1 MEKNAPENVKVPS
14 PAKVVAELG
23 STLDRARQLMASL
36 EENLGHQQAALAAAR
51 ESATEASPADATPAP
66 GGSEKVGELEK
77 ELEEADKD
85 REDLTSRLV
94 EAENQLSRL
103 MGLYV
108 ATFQLHATLD
118 PSEVQATIAE
128 IAVDLLG
135 AERFL
140 LLLRDNESGDCE
152 VALKRGMD
160 DDGGELYANGRY
172 GGGDPLIDAALEDGV
187 LRMGP
192 DEFSD
197 VIAAVPLRVQDAIV
211 GALVIAKLFDHKAIL
226 RAEDRD
232 LLDLLAAH
240 AASALFAARV
250 YSNTDRKLRTLE
262 SLVQLVRGA

>member
-1 MEKNAPENVKVPS
+1 MEKVPGELL
-14 PAKVVAELG
+14 AELG
-23 STLDRARQLMASL
+23 STLERARQLFESL
-36 EENLGHQQAALAAAR
+36 AESPSAVGGAAVAETVGRVEDLER
-51 ESATEASPADATPAP
+51 EIRDADR
-66 GGSEKVGELEK
+66 
-77 ELEEADKD
+77 D
-85 REDLTSRLV
+85 REDLTTRLV
-94 EAENQLSRL
+94 EAEHQLGRL
-103 MGLYV
+103 MNLYV

-135 AERFL
+135 AERFV
-140 LLLRDNESGDCE
+140 LLLRKEGSNECE
-152 VALKRGMD
+152 VALSRGLEND
-160 DDGGELYANGRY
+160 ASGLYAREKY
-172 GGGDPLIDAALEDGV
+172 MGGDPLVDAALEDGV

-197 VIAAVPLRVQDAIV
+197 AIAAVPLRVQDAIV
-211 GALVIAKLFDHKAIL
+211 GVLVVLKLFDHKSIL

-262 SLVQLVRGA
+262 SLVQLVRST

>member
-1 MEKNAPENVKVPS
+1 MEKTAAGELLN
-14 PAKVVAELG
+14 ELG
-23 STLDRARQLMASL
+23 ATLERAKKIFEALQIDP
-36 EENLGHQQAALAAAR
+36 AAPAGSSGAAAGG
-51 ESATEASPADATPAP
+51 EGDDATERVEAL
-66 GGSEKVGELEK
+66 EGELSAGER
-77 ELEEADKD
+77 D
-85 REDLTSRLV
+85 REELTSRLV
-94 EAENQLSRL
+94 EAEHQLGRL
-103 MGLYV
+103 MNLYV

-118 PSEVQATIAE
+118 PTEVQATIAE

-135 AERFL
+135 AERFV
-140 LLLRDNESGDCE
+140 LLLRSEGTSECE
-152 VALKRGMD
+152 VALSRGLD
-160 DDGGELYANGRY
+160 QDPSGLYAREKY
-172 GGGDPLIDAALEDGV
+172 LGGDPLVDAALEDGV

-211 GALVIAKLFDHKAIL
+211 GVLVVLKLFDHKTIL

-262 SLVQLVRGA
+262 SLVQLVRST

>member
-1 MEKNAPENVKVPS
+1 MERASSQVLT
-14 PAKVVAELG
+14 ELDA
-23 STLDRARQLMASL
+23 TL
-36 EENLGHQQAALAAAR
+36 NKAR
-51 ESATEASPADATPAP
+51 ELIQSLSSDLQAQAS
-66 GGSEKVGELEK
+66 GGGPSGDQDQVERLEK
-77 ELEEADKD
+77 QIEEAERD
-85 REDLTSRLV
+85 REDLTFRLV

-140 LLLRDNESGDCE
+140 LLLRDQEMGDCE
-152 VALKRGMD
+152 VAYDRGLEED
-160 DDGGELYANGRY
+160 TSGLYVSRRY
-172 GGGDPLIDAALEDGV
+172 KGGDPLVDAALDDGI

-192 DEFSD
+192 DEFSE
-197 VIAAVPLRVQDAIV
+197 VIAAVPLRVQEAIV
-211 GALVIAKLFDHKAIL
+211 GALVITKLFDHKAIL
-226 RAEDRD
+226 RTEDRD

-250 YSNTDRKLRTLE
+250 YSKTDRKLKTLE
-262 SLVQLVRGA
+262 GLVGLLQGGTT

>member
-1 MEKNAPENVKVPS
+1 MTTAANSSAIPPSGAPS
-14 PAKVVAELG
+14 ATQALTELD
-23 STLDRARQLMASL
+23 STLERARQLVAT
-36 EENLGHQQAALAAAR
+36 LAAAG
-51 ESATEASPADATPAP
+51 SPAAGSPAP
-66 GGSEKVGELEK
+66 AAGDEARTAKLER
-77 ELEEADKD
+77 ELEEVDRD

-135 AERFL
+135 AERFI
-140 LLLRDNESGDCE
+140 LLLRDQETNDCE
-152 VALKRGMD
+152 VALERGLEEETS
-160 DDGGELYANGRY
+160 GLYSNGRY
-172 GGGDPLIDAALEDGV
+172 KGGDPLVDAALEDGV

-192 DEFSD
+192 DEFTE

-211 GALVIAKLFDHKAIL
+211 GALVITKLFDHKAIL
-226 RAEDRD
+226 RTEDRD

-250 YSNTDRKLRTLE
+250 YSRTDRKLRTLE
-262 SLVQLVRGA
+262 NLVSLVRGGGA

>member
-1 MEKNAPENVKVPS
+1 MQN
-14 PAKVVAELG
+14 PASADLFRELG
-23 STLDRARQLMASL
+23 TTLDRARELCKLLS
-36 EENLGHQQAALAAAR
+36 EHPTSALPAAAGDR
-51 ESATEASPADATPAP
+51 LEALKKEV
-66 GGSEKVGELEK
+66 SEAER
-77 ELEEADKD
+77 D

-94 EAENQLSRL
+94 EAEHQLGRL
-103 MGLYV
+103 MNLYV

-135 AERFL
+135 AERFV
-140 LLLRDNESGDCE
+140 LLLRSDGSEECELALSRGLEEDGSG
-152 VALKRGMD
+152 
-160 DDGGELYANGRY
+160 LYSREKY
-172 GGGDPLIDAALEDGV
+172 MGGDPLVDAALSDGV

-192 DEFSD
+192 DEVSN

-211 GALVIAKLFDHKAIL
+211 GVLVILKLFDHKTIL

-262 SLVQLVRGA
+262 SLVQLVRST

>member
-1 MEKNAPENVKVPS
+1 MENLAPQDSERPAGPKKVLAELNATLERARELMRS
-14 PAKVVAELG
+14 LERDLGPAKAAG
-23 STLDRARQLMASL
+23 QDRM
-36 EENLGHQQAALAAAR
+36 
-51 ESATEASPADATPAP
+51 
-66 GGSEKVGELEK
+66 GELER
-77 ELEEADKD
+77 ELVAADRD

-135 AERFL
+135 AERFI
-140 LLLRDNESGDCE
+140 LLLRDKESGDCE
-152 VALKRGMD
+152 VALARGLED
-160 DDGGELYANGRY
+160 EPSGLYADGRY
-172 GGGDPLIDAALEDGV
+172 TGGDPLVDAALEDGV

-192 DEFSD
+192 EKLSN

-211 GALVIAKLFDHKAIL
+211 GALVITKLFDHKAIL

-262 SLVQLVRGA
+262 SLVQLVRGT

>member
-1 MEKNAPENVKVPS
+1 MEKAAAGKLLN
-14 PAKVVAELG
+14 ELG
-23 STLDRARQLMASL
+23 ATLERARKIFDALQFEPAGVAS
-36 EENLGHQQAALAAAR
+36 AD
-51 ESATEASPADATPAP
+51 ASGGASERVADATGRVVDAT
-66 GGSEKVGELEK
+66 GRVEALEGELSAGER
-77 ELEEADKD
+77 D
-85 REDLTSRLV
+85 REELTARLV
-94 EAENQLSRL
+94 EAEHQLGRL
-103 MGLYV
+103 MNLYV

-135 AERFL
+135 AERFV
-140 LLLRDNESGDCE
+140 LLLRSEGTNECE
-152 VALKRGMD
+152 VALSRGLD
-160 DDGGELYANGRY
+160 QDPSGLYGREKY
-172 GGGDPLIDAALEDGV
+172 LGGDPLVDAALEDGV

-192 DEFSD
+192 EEFSD

-211 GALVIAKLFDHKAIL
+211 GVLVVLKLFDHKTIL

-262 SLVQLVRGA
+262 SLVQLVRST